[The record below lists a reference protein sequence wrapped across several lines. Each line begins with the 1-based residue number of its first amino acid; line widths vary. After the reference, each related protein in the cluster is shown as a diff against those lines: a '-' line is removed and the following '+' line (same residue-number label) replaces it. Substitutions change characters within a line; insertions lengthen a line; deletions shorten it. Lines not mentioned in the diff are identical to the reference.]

1 MKQKLQVVLYGT
13 LMGMADVIP
22 GVSGATIAY
31 ILGFYQEFLKT
42 IKSFDADVIK
52 LAFKGHIKAAILR
65 PHWGIAIPL
74 LIGIICGFIIF
85 AKIIPIPKLLQTHPE
100 PIYGLFF
107 GLIVGSL
114 PFLLK
119 GHKFSGINLLFLIFG
134 ITFGMAVSLLVPQ
147 EIAATP
153 VYLFICGFL
162 AISAMMLPGISGSFV
177 LLILGQYA
185 VVINAIA
192 SFNIIFLLPFILGAF
207 CGLISLSR
215 VLHHLIDR
223 FPHKMAYLICG
234 ILIGSLYRIWPFQDR
249 IYVVVRE
256 KQRLISATPQLPQ
269 TFDSQFWLTF
279 ALMFIGFIFV
289 FSLEKIQFRK
299 K

>member
-1 MKQKLQVVLYGT
+1 MKQKLQTVLYGT

-31 ILGFYQEFLKT
+31 ILGFYQDFLKT
-42 IKSFDADVIK
+42 IKSFDVNVIK
-52 LAFKGHIKAAILR
+52 LALKGHIKAAIMR

-74 LIGIICGFIIF
+74 LIGMVCGFIIF
-85 AKIIPIPKLLQTHPE
+85 AKIIPIPQLLQIHPE

-119 GHKFSGINLLFLIFG
+119 GHQFSAKNMLFLALGIAFG
-134 ITFGMAVSLLVPQ
+134 LAVSLLAPQ
-147 EIAATP
+147 EAAATP
-153 VYLFICGFL
+153 IYLFICGFL

-215 VLHHLIDR
+215 ILHHLISH

-249 IYVVVRE
+249 IYVIVRE
-256 KQRLISATPQLPQ
+256 KQRLISSTPQLPQ
-269 TFDSQFWLTF
+269 NFDSQFWLTL
-279 ALMFIGFIFV
+279 ALMIIGFTFV
-289 FSLEKIQFRK
+289 YGLEKMQSLK
-299 K
+299 N